1 MELPGSFGTLK
12 SSEGGLTPLMTDHGG
27 TGMTVKEQV
36 LEVITRMPDDS
47 TLDDIGYE
55 LYVIESVQKGLDEL
69 DRGEYLTH
77 EQAKEKLQ
85 KWVK

>member
-1 MELPGSFGTLK
+1 
-12 SSEGGLTPLMTDHGG
+12 
-27 TGMTVKEQV
+27 MTVKEQV

-55 LYVIESVQKGLDEL
+55 LYVIESVQKGLAEL

-77 EQAKEKLQ
+77 EQAREKLR
-85 KWVK
+85 KWVQ

>member
-1 MELPGSFGTLK
+1 M
-12 SSEGGLTPLMTDHGG
+12 TPVMTDLGG
-27 TGMTVKEQV
+27 TDMTVKEQV

-55 LYVIESVQKGLDEL
+55 LYVIESVKKGLDEL

>member
-1 MELPGSFGTLK
+1 
-12 SSEGGLTPLMTDHGG
+12 
-27 TGMTVKEQV
+27 MTVKEKV
-36 LEVITRMPDDS
+36 LEVITKMPDDS

-77 EQAKEKLQ
+77 EQAREKLR
-85 KWVK
+85 KWVPTTTRSTPALPPS

>member
-1 MELPGSFGTLK
+1 
-12 SSEGGLTPLMTDHGG
+12 
-27 TGMTVKEQV
+27 MTVKEKV
-36 LEVITRMPDDS
+36 LDVVARMPDDS

-77 EQAKEKLQ
+77 EQARDRPGEWLT
-85 KWVK
+85 

>member
-1 MELPGSFGTLK
+1 
-12 SSEGGLTPLMTDHGG
+12 
-27 TGMTVKEQV
+27 MTVKEKAI
-36 LEVITRMPDDS
+36 EVITKMPDDS

-55 LYVIESVQKGLDEL
+55 LYVFESVEKGLAEL

-85 KWVK
+85 KWLK

>member
-1 MELPGSFGTLK
+1 
-12 SSEGGLTPLMTDHGG
+12 
-27 TGMTVKEQV
+27 MTVKEKV
-36 LEVITRMPDDS
+36 LEVITKMPDDS

-69 DRGEYLTH
+69 DRGQSLSH
-77 EQAKEKLQ
+77 EQAREELQ

>member
-1 MELPGSFGTLK
+1 MADL
-12 SSEGGLTPLMTDHGG
+12 GG
-27 TGMTVKEQV
+27 TDMTVKEQV

>member
-1 MELPGSFGTLK
+1 
-12 SSEGGLTPLMTDHGG
+12 
-27 TGMTVKEQV
+27 MTVKERV
-36 LEVITRMPDDS
+36 LEVRTKMPDDS

-77 EQAKEKLQ
+77 EQAREKLQ

>member
-1 MELPGSFGTLK
+1 
-12 SSEGGLTPLMTDHGG
+12 
-27 TGMTVKEQV
+27 MTVKEKV

-69 DRGEYLTH
+69 GWEVPVIEGNKCSIVL
-77 EQAKEKLQ
+77 AKALVDLGVSVSGLMFPGDHPKKRTLR
-85 KWVK
+85 KIFL

>member
-1 MELPGSFGTLK
+1 MVTDL
-12 SSEGGLTPLMTDHGG
+12 GGID
-27 TGMTVKEQV
+27 MTVKEQV

-55 LYVIESVQKGLDEL
+55 LYVMESVQKGLDEL